1 MYFFNELLLDI
12 VWKSLSLSNTID
24 LSYRAPK
31 KLCWGISQ
39 LFCCPD
45 KKVLQNDELFSGVLI
60 SGFLV
65 TTEARTT
72 CVAKENIE
80 PGVDGLI
87 SRCFS
92 WKVSEVLQSTGSVTH
107 VIT

>member
-1 MYFFNELLLDI
+1 
-12 VWKSLSLSNTID
+12 
-24 LSYRAPK
+24 
-31 KLCWGISQ
+31 
-39 LFCCPD
+39 
-45 KKVLQNDELFSGVLI
+45 VLQNDELFSGVLI

-92 WKVSEVLQSTGSVTH
+92 
-107 VIT
+107 